1 MNKERNK
8 ELNNLNDFLM
18 LASEILKTTQKDFRE
33 YTKYVYSD
41 DEKLVVTDCSIL
53 ITMDKTKQDIAPGFY
68 NVAKVGK
75 ELTLIPSNFE
85 GNYPNYKMVI
95 PKYSSKPS
103 AMVFTKTE
111 YMENLIKLQDM
122 AIKYCGGYVA
132 EKYFELL
139 KKSEFTYEVIVPINQ
154 CNEDERHPVLLKS
167 NAVSV
172 IIMPKRINE

>member
-1 MNKERNK
+1 MKNEIS
-8 ELNNLNDFLM
+8 NLNDFLM
-18 LASEILKTTQKDFRE
+18 LATEVLKTTQKDFRE
-33 YTKYVYSD
+33 YTKYIYCD
-41 DEKLVVTDCSIL
+41 DEKLVVTDGSIL
-53 ITMDKTKQDIAPGFY
+53 ITMDKTTEDIASGFY
-68 NVAKVGK
+68 DIAKAGK
-75 ELTLIPSNFE
+75 ALTLMPSNFE

-103 AMVFTKTE
+103 AIVFTKTE

-139 KKSEFTYEVIVPINQ
+139 KKSEFTYKVIVPINQ
-154 CNEDERHPVLLKS
+154 CGEDECHPVLFKS

-172 IIMPKRINE
+172 IIMPKRIK